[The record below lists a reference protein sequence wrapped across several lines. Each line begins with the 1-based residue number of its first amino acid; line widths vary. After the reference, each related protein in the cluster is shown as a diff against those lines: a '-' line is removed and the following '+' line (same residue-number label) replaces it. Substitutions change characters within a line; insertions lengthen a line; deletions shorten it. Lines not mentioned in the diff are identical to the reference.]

1 MSTAIMDY
9 VQFLYEKSDV
19 KMMNLKCVNPSVN
32 WLTYRLKY
40 AAFGN
45 GITKWESPAKFL
57 SYQIMNNRN
66 IIEISDIRKTGVNSF
81 KTYLTGK

>member
-32 WLTYRLKY
+32 WLTYRLK
-40 AAFGN
+40 
-45 GITKWESPAKFL
+45 
-57 SYQIMNNRN
+57 
-66 IIEISDIRKTGVNSF
+66 
-81 KTYLTGK
+81 